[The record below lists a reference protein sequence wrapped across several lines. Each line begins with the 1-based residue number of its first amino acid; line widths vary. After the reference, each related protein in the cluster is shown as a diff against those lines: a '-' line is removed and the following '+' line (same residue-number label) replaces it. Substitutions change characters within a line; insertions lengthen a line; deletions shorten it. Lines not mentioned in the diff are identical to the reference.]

1 MGKHLAQLRRRLSIL
16 KDEEM
21 TRIEYKYLY
30 QIETPADLRKLTI
43 DELPLYCQEVRQY
56 IIEQCAIN
64 PGHLASSLG
73 AVEIAVAV
81 HYVYDT
87 PNDKLVWDVGHQA
100 YAHKIITERR
110 DAFTKNR
117 KLDGISGFPRMAES
131 KYDAF
136 GAGHASV
143 SISAAL
149 GMAKSAQL
157 QGIDRK
163 VIAVI
168 GDGSMT
174 GGLAFEGLNNAGADK
189 RSDILVIL
197 NDNNMAID
205 RATGALNDYLL
216 RLSTSRTYNS
226 FKQGLWNILSRTPRI
241 LRMCRKVGNAIKHG
255 VLQNSNLFESFGF
268 RYFGRIDGNNVK
280 VLVRTLSALKDMHSP
295 KLLHVLTTKGY
306 GYSPA
311 EQDLPVWHAP
321 GKFNPDTGERIESIS
336 DKDRYQDV
344 FGQTLLDLA
353 IKDRRVVG
361 VTPAM
366 PTGCSMNI
374 MMAQIPERCFDVG
387 IAEAHAVTF
396 SAGLATDGHT
406 PFCNIYSTFMQRAYD
421 NIIHDVALQQ
431 LPVVLCLDRGGIVGE
446 DGATHHG
453 VFDLAYLSCIPNM
466 VVAAPSNELQ
476 LRNLMYTALEH
487 NGPFAIRYP
496 RGYGMG
502 TEWRDKDF
510 ETMPIG
516 KGYKLTEGCDVAILA
531 IGKTTSFALEAAEAA
546 AEGGISVAVYDMV
559 FAKPLDEELIIEV
572 GKKFSRI
579 ITVEDGILRGG
590 VGEAIT
596 KVLADNGLHP
606 QITNLGIADKFI
618 EQGTPKELYSLCGYD
633 KMGILEI
640 ILQKK

>member
-1 MGKHLAQLRRRLSIL
+1 MTHL
-16 KDEEM
+16 
-21 TRIEYKYLY
+21 EYKYLY
-30 QIETPADLRKLTI
+30 QIDTPADLRKLTI

-100 YAHKIITERR
+100 YAHKIITARR

-117 KLDGISGFPRMAES
+117 KIDGISGFPRMAES
-131 KYDAF
+131 EYDAF

-163 VIAVI
+163 VVAVI

-216 RLSTSRTYNS
+216 RMSTSRTYNS
-226 FKQGLWNILSRTPRI
+226 FKQGLWNTLSRTPRL

-268 RYFGRIDGNNVK
+268 RYFGRINGNDVK
-280 VLVRTLSALKDMHSP
+280 ALVRTLSALKDIRSP
-295 KLLHVLTTKGY
+295 KLLHVLTTKGH

-321 GKFNPDTGERIESIS
+321 GKFNPDTGERIESVS

-353 IKDRRVVG
+353 VKDARVVG

-374 MMAQIPERCFDVG
+374 MMAQMPERCFDVG

-396 SAGLATDGHT
+396 SAGLAADGHT

-476 LRNLMYTALEH
+476 LRNLMYTALEY
-487 NGPFAIRYP
+487 GKPFAIRYP

-502 TEWRDKDF
+502 IEWKEKEF
-510 ETMPIG
+510 EAMAIG
-516 KGYKLTEGCDVAILA
+516 KGLQLSDGDDVAILA
-531 IGKTTSFALEAAEAA
+531 IGKTTSFAIEAAKVAAEA
-546 AEGGISVAVYDMV
+546 GVSVAVYDLI
-559 FAKPLDEELIIEV
+559 FAKPLDTELIIEV
-572 GKKFSRI
+572 GKRFKRV
-579 ITVEDGILRGG
+579 ITVEDGVIRGG
-590 VGEAIT
+590 VGEAVT
-596 KVLADNGLHP
+596 KVLADNGLYP
-606 QITNLGIADKFI
+606 QITTLGIADKFI
-618 EQGTPKELYSLCGYD
+618 EQGTPNELYSLCGYD
-633 KMGILEI
+633 KNGILEI